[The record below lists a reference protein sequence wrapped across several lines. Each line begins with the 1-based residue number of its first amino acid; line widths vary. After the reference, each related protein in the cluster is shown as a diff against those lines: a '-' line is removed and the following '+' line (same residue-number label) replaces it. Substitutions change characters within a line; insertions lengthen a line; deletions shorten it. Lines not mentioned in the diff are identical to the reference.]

1 MMGKSEKISLLEKVQ
16 DGLVDKTGAKPKL
29 PTTITDLNQETLEV
43 YRIPLKFLYYND
55 RNGRIASVISRVSD
69 DIKVAYEFEDNNY
82 NKSIENMI
90 YEANT
95 SALKNTKKSIKD
107 KGQQVFGYVLDDGRV
122 IDGNRRFTALR
133 QLEQETGNT
142 FYFEAVILPFTYDKK
157 TDRAK
162 IKQLELA
169 IQMGIEGKQDYDKV
183 DEAVDIYQTI
193 EVEKLMT
200 VADYA
205 NESNK
210 TKKTIEKQLGS
221 AKLIRKF
228 LDFINAQEN
237 SYYIIKAAGIY
248 SLFEEAVPK
257 LDKAYPKG
265 GPSLEDAIEKFFS
278 FVLLQIQS
286 GTSTRAY
293 AGRDYFENIVF
304 SNEGSHQFNT
314 ETEDAIDGLRDKL
327 EEKRVE
333 STADLKST
341 LSQSIPELREVSS
354 SYNKVVSKSKRNANV
369 ESFIENVK
377 SMSESLNDMEKGN
390 GLPSSLN
397 FEQFNLKQLK
407 EIREMLIRINN
418 CSRELIDI
426 YEHEI

>member
-1 MMGKSEKISLLEKVQ
+1 MEKTKKISLLEKVEA
-16 DGLVDKTGAKPKL
+16 GLVDKTGAKPKL
-29 PTTITDLNQETLEV
+29 PTTITDLNQDTLEV
-43 YRIPLKFLYYND
+43 YRIPLKYLYYND

-69 DIKVAYEFEDNNY
+69 DIKVAYEFEDSNY

-90 YEANT
+90 FETNST
-95 SALKNTKKSIKD
+95 ALKNTKKSIKD

-200 VADYA
+200 IADYA
-205 NESNK
+205 KESNK
-210 TKKTIEKQLGS
+210 SKKTIEKQLGS

-237 SYYIIKAAGIY
+237 SYYIVKDTGIY

-257 LDKAYPKG
+257 LKKAYPKG

-304 SNEGSHQFNT
+304 SNQGHDQFSEEV
-314 ETEDAIDGLRDKL
+314 ETAIDGLRDNL
-327 EEKRVE
+327 EESKIT
-333 STADLKST
+333 STSDLKST
-341 LSQSIPELREVSS
+341 LSNSVPQLREVNSA
-354 SYNKVVSKSKRNANV
+354 YKKVVDKSKRNANV
-369 ESFIENVK
+369 ETFIENIE
-377 SMSESLNDMEKGN
+377 SISDSLNDMERGN
-390 GLPSSLN
+390 GLPSNLT
-397 FEQFNLKQLK
+397 FEQFNQKQLK
-407 EIREMLIRINN
+407 EIREMLIKINN
-418 CSRELIDI
+418 NSRELIDI
-426 YEHEI
+426 YENEI

>member
-1 MMGKSEKISLLEKVQ
+1 MEKTKKISLLEKVEA
-16 DGLVDKTGAKPKL
+16 GLVDKTGAKPKL
-29 PTTITDLNQETLEV
+29 PTTITDLNQDTLEV
-43 YRIPLKFLYYND
+43 YRIPLKYLYYND

-69 DIKVAYEFEDNNY
+69 DIKVAYEFEDSNY

-90 YEANT
+90 FETNST
-95 SALKNTKKSIKD
+95 ALKNTKKSIKD

-200 VADYA
+200 IADYA
-205 NESNK
+205 KESNK
-210 TKKTIEKQLGS
+210 SKKTIEKQLGS

-237 SYYIIKAAGIY
+237 SYYIVKDTGIY

-257 LDKAYPKG
+257 LKKAYPKG

-304 SNEGSHQFNT
+304 SNQGHDQFSEEV
-314 ETEDAIDGLRDKL
+314 ETAIDGLRDNL
-327 EEKRVE
+327 EESKIT
-333 STADLKST
+333 STSDLKST
-341 LSQSIPELREVSS
+341 LSNSVPQLREVNSA
-354 SYNKVVSKSKRNANV
+354 YKKVVDKSKRNANV
-369 ESFIENVK
+369 ETFIENIE
-377 SMSESLNDMEKGN
+377 SISDSLNDMERG
-390 GLPSSLN
+390 
-397 FEQFNLKQLK
+397 
-407 EIREMLIRINN
+407 
-418 CSRELIDI
+418 
-426 YEHEI
+426 

>member
-1 MMGKSEKISLLEKVQ
+1 MVETEKISLLEKVR

-90 YEANT
+90 YETNT

-133 QLEQETGNT
+133 QLEQETGKT

-200 VADYA
+200 IADYA
-205 NESNK
+205 KESNK

-221 AKLIRKF
+221 TKLIRKF

-237 SYYIIKAAGIY
+237 SYYIIKDAGIY

-257 LDKAYPKG
+257 FNKAYPKG

-304 SNEGSHQFNT
+304 SDGGNQQFYT
-314 ETEDAIDGLRDKL
+314 ETEDAIDSLRDKL
-327 EEKRVE
+327 EEKNIE

-341 LSQSIPELREVSS
+341 LSRSIPELREVSS
-354 SYNKVVSKSKRNANV
+354 SYNKVVSKSKRDANV
-369 ESFIENVK
+369 ESFIDNIK
-377 SMSESLNDMEKGN
+377 SISESLSDMEKGN

-397 FEQFNLKQLK
+397 FEQFDLKQLK
-407 EIREMLIRINN
+407 EIREMLIKINN

>member
-1 MMGKSEKISLLEKVQ
+1 MGKSEKISLLEKVQ

-43 YRIPLKFLYYND
+43 YIIPLKFLYYND

-210 TKKTIEKQLGS
+210 TKKL
-221 AKLIRKF
+221 
-228 LDFINAQEN
+228 
-237 SYYIIKAAGIY
+237 
-248 SLFEEAVPK
+248 
-257 LDKAYPKG
+257 
-265 GPSLEDAIEKFFS
+265 
-278 FVLLQIQS
+278 
-286 GTSTRAY
+286 
-293 AGRDYFENIVF
+293 
-304 SNEGSHQFNT
+304 
-314 ETEDAIDGLRDKL
+314 
-327 EEKRVE
+327 
-333 STADLKST
+333 LKS
-341 LSQSIPELREVSS
+341 
-354 SYNKVVSKSKRNANV
+354 N
-369 ESFIENVK
+369 
-377 SMSESLNDMEKGN
+377 
-390 GLPSSLN
+390 
-397 FEQFNLKQLK
+397 
-407 EIREMLIRINN
+407 
-418 CSRELIDI
+418 
-426 YEHEI
+426 

>member
-1 MMGKSEKISLLEKVQ
+1 MEKTKKISLLEKVEA
-16 DGLVDKTGAKPKL
+16 GLVDKTGAKPKL
-29 PTTITDLNQETLEV
+29 PTTITDLNQDTLEV
-43 YRIPLKFLYYND
+43 YRIPLKYLYYND

-69 DIKVAYEFEDNNY
+69 DIKVAYEFEDSNY

-90 YEANT
+90 YETNST
-95 SALKNTKKSIKD
+95 ALKNTKKSIKD

-200 VADYA
+200 IADYA
-205 NESNK
+205 KESNK
-210 TKKTIEKQLGS
+210 RKKTIEKQLGS

-237 SYYIIKAAGIY
+237 SYYIVKDTGIY

-257 LDKAYPKG
+257 LKKAYPKG

-304 SNEGSHQFNT
+304 SNQDHDQFSEEVDT
-314 ETEDAIDGLRDKL
+314 AIDGLRDNL
-327 EEKRVE
+327 EERKIT
-333 STADLKST
+333 STSDLKST
-341 LSQSIPELREVSS
+341 LSNSVPQLREVNSA
-354 SYNKVVSKSKRNANV
+354 YKKVVDKSKRNANV
-369 ESFIENVK
+369 ETFIENIE
-377 SMSESLNDMEKGN
+377 SISDSLNDMERGN
-390 GLPSSLN
+390 GLPSNLT
-397 FEQFNLKQLK
+397 FEQFNQKQLK
-407 EIREMLIRINN
+407 EIREMLIKINN
-418 CSRELIDI
+418 NSRELIDI
-426 YEHEI
+426 YENEI

>member
-1 MMGKSEKISLLEKVQ
+1 MGEIEKISLIEKV
-16 DGLVDKTGAKPKL
+16 DEGLVDKTGAKPKL

-69 DIKVAYEFEDNNY
+69 DIKVAYEFEDSNY

-133 QLEQETGNT
+133 QLEQETGKT

-157 TDRAK
+157 IDRAK

-183 DEAVDIYQTI
+183 DEVVDIYQTI

-200 VADYA
+200 IADYA
-205 NESNK
+205 KESNK
-210 TKKTIEKQLGS
+210 KKPTIEKQLDS

-228 LDFINAQEN
+228 LDFINAQKN
-237 SYYIIKAAGIY
+237 SYYIIKDAGIY

-257 LDKAYPKG
+257 LNKAYPKG

-304 SNEGSHQFNT
+304 SNEGNQQFNI

-327 EEKRVE
+327 EEKQID
-333 STADLKST
+333 STSDLKST
-341 LSQSIPELREVSS
+341 LSQSVSELREVSS
-354 SYNKVVSKSKRNANV
+354 AYKKVVDKSKRNANV

-377 SMSESLNDMEKGN
+377 SISDSIADMEKGN
-390 GLPSSLN
+390 GLPNNLN

-407 EIREMLIRINN
+407 EIREMLIKINN
-418 CSRELIDI
+418 NSSELIDI
-426 YEHEI
+426 YENEI